1 MNHISKTARFISA
14 RIEASQK
21 SVHQIAKEAGLGD
34 ATDLSLIKAAS

>member
-21 SVHQIAKEAGLGD
+21 SDHQIAKEAGFGV